1 MMSDQILTRRNDS
14 LNASALRRNDLLSEL
29 ITNANAHTNY
39 LTKLLKSYRE
49 IASPP
54 NEAAYYT
61 QGIHGIKHC

>member
-49 IASPP
+49 IAFPP